1 MKHRPVNSYYNVYRL
16 ITNRKEEL
24 CVAVSKTFEPLI
36 DQAIKTYGS
45 IQKVPVDQTVRGIFM
60 ECQHNHNYNFD
71 PDQQENDVV
80 INQLRPY
87 AYD

>member
-1 MKHRPVNSYYNVYRL
+1 MKHRPVNPYYNVYRL
-16 ITNRKEEL
+16 ITNRKEAL
-24 CVAVSKTFEPLI
+24 CVAVSKTFEPVI
-36 DQAIKTYGS
+36 DQAVKAYGS

-60 ECQHNHNYNFD
+60 ECRKNHNYNFD
-71 PDQQENDVV
+71 PEQQENDIV

>member
-1 MKHRPVNSYYNVYRL
+1 MKHCPVNAYYNVYRL
-16 ITNRKEEL
+16 VTSRRENL
-24 CVAVSKTFEPLI
+24 CVAVSRTFEPLI

-45 IQKVPVDQTVRGIFM
+45 IRNVPVEQTVRGIFM
-60 ECQHNHNYNFD
+60 ECRDSHNYNFD

-87 AYD
+87 PYD

>member
-16 ITNRKEEL
+16 ITKPKEEL
-24 CVAVSKTFEPLI
+24 CVAVSKTFEPVI
-36 DQAIKTYGS
+36 DQAVKTYGS

-60 ECQHNHNYNFD
+60 ECQRNHNYNFD

-87 AYD
+87 PYD